1 MAELLAGAVPL
12 AANVTVYANVIV
24 LAQAEDLVASDNP
37 VIAAALFKL
46 PAAATALLVSMVV
59 MSVVKPLLIAMVS
72 AVATLPAVIVVVLP

>member
-24 LAQAEDLVASDNP
+24 LAQAEDLVASANP

-59 MSVVKPLLIAMVS
+59 MSVVKPLLIAIVS
-72 AVATLPAVIVVVLP
+72 AVATLPAANVVVLP